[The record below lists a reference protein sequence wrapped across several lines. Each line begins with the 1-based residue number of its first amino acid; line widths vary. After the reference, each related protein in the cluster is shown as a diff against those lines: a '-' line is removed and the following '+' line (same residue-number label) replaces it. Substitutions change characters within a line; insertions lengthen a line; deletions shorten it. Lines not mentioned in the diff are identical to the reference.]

1 MSVRSFGNPKV
12 RYNAVMSKTGLGA
25 ASQHLTPIT
34 ATGGTKATPG
44 DGYVYHLFSPA
55 DPGNFVI
62 TAGEATMDVLIVGGG
77 AGGGYDR
84 GGGGGAGAFRPETFT
99 AVLGTHP
106 VSTGN
111 KGGGDQAAGGA
122 AASGGTTTFV
132 YNSTSYAAPGGGG
145 GTSDG
150 ESAGG
155 DNGGSGGGTTGS
167 PAGSTPWAG
176 GSAVNPDYGYPG
188 KGALGSTGTGGGGG
202 GAGGGGPDTPGPGSF
217 PTSTANIAGPGKT
230 LPWIP
235 TSYGS
240 SGYFCGGGG
249 GGGYQQNGPGQPGIA
264 QSPIPG
270 GGGRGGVDSPP
281 GSMNAEDAVAKTGS
295 GGGGGSGGG
304 DKTGGDGADGIV
316 LIRYSV

>member
-1 MSVRSFGNPKV
+1 MGIKSNNPEAF
-12 RYNAVMSKTGLGA
+12 YHDFFAETGEIA
-25 ASQHLTPIT
+25 PYVAPSPVT

-44 DGYVYHLFSPA
+44 DGYVYHLFSPT

-62 TAGEATMDVLIVGGG
+62 TSGFGVSIDCLIVGGG

-249 GGGYQQNGPGQPGIA
+249 GGGYQQPTGTQ

-270 GGGRGGVDSPP
+270 GGGRGGVDNTNP
-281 GSMNAEDAVAKTGS
+281 MNAEDAVAKTGS
-295 GGGGGSGGG
+295 GGGGGAGQN
-304 DKTGGDGADGIV
+304 DRTGGDGADGIV

>member
-1 MSVRSFGNPKV
+1 MGIKSNRSAAYYFNVFGASGKD
-12 RYNAVMSKTGLGA
+12 AAGA
-25 ASQHLTPIT
+25 PPHPIPIS

-62 TAGEATMDVLIVGGG
+62 ASGNKEMDVLIVGGG
-77 AGGGYDR
+77 GGGGYDR
-84 GGGGGAGAFRPETFT
+84 GGGGGAGAFRPETLS
-99 AVLGTHP
+99 AVVGTHP
-106 VSTGN
+106 VSTGT
-111 KGGGDQAAGGA
+111 KGPGDQASGGA
-122 AASGGTTTFV
+122 AASGGATTFV
-132 YNSTSYAAPGGGG
+132 YNSTPYAAPGGGG
-145 GTSDG
+145 ASSDG

-155 DNGGSGGGTTGS
+155 NNGGSGGGTTGS
-167 PAGSTPWAG
+167 PVGGTPWAG
-176 GSAVNPDYGYPG
+176 GTATNPDYGYPG

-240 SGYFCGGGG
+240 SGYFAGGGG
-249 GGGYQQNGPGQPGIA
+249 GGGHQQPSGTE

-270 GGGRGGVDSPP
+270 GGGRGGCDPT
-281 GSMNAEDAVAKTGS
+281 SMNGEDAVAKTGS
-295 GGGGGSGGG
+295 GGGGGRGGG
-304 DKTGGDGADGIV
+304 DRTGGDGADGIV

>member
-1 MSVRSFGNPKV
+1 MGIKSNNAHESYFNFFGESGGIAPYV
-12 RYNAVMSKTGLGA
+12 APSPV
-25 ASQHLTPIT
+25 T

-44 DGYVYHLFSPA
+44 DRYVYHLFSPT
-55 DPGNFVI
+55 DPGNFVVASGSGVSI
-62 TAGEATMDVLIVGGG
+62 DVLITGAG

-84 GGGGGAGAFRPETFT
+84 GGGGGAGAFRPETLS
-99 AVLGTHP
+99 AVVGTHP

-132 YNSTSYAAPGGGG
+132 YNSTPYAADGGGG
-145 GTSDG
+145 ASSDG

-155 DNGGSGGGTTGS
+155 NNGGSGGGTTGS
-167 PAGSTPWAG
+167 PVGGTPWAG
-176 GSAVNPDYGYPG
+176 GTATDPDYGYPG

-249 GGGYQQNGPGQPGIA
+249 GGGHQQPTGTA

-270 GGGRGGVDSPP
+270 GGGRGGVDGPP
-281 GSMNAEDAVAKTGS
+281 GTMNAEDAVAKTGS
-295 GGGGGSGGG
+295 GGGGGPGSGP
-304 DKTGGDGADGIV
+304 TSQRAGGDGADGII